1 MLLILMVVF
10 TIVMAI
16 AATVLLNPLIPFEQ
30 RIVGAGIV
38 VAVIVILLGGT
49 LTCTIGRMKMQAR
62 R

>member
-38 VAVIVILLGGT
+38 VAVLVILLGGT
-49 LTCTIGRMKMQAR
+49 LTCTIG
-62 R
+62 